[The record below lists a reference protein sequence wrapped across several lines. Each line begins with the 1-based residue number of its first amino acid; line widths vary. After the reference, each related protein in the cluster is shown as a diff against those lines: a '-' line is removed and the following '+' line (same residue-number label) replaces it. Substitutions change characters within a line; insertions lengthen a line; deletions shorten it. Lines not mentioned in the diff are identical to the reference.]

1 MPANH
6 DVIER
11 HTGQPAGAT
20 FSPHT
25 AAIRAAGGGEQ
36 FRQVRRY
43 AGWLGSSD
51 QDVQRWNAA
60 LRSGSNREVGQAVAA
75 LTKRAR
81 KTGHLHVKGA

>member
-11 HTGQPAGAT
+11 HTGQPAGPT

-43 AGWLGSSD
+43 AGWLGAGD
-51 QDVQRWNAA
+51 PDVQRWNDA
-60 LRSGSNREVGQAVAA
+60 LKSGSNREVGQAVATLA
-75 LTKRAR
+75 KRAR
-81 KTGHLHVKGA
+81 QTGALHVKGS